1 MHPELGHGAP
11 PRRRDVVADDPPSG
25 CNQIVRKRAAHDAE
39 PDDPDRSFL
48 SPPHCNPTPIFA
60 ELDAI
65 APACNARKR
74 LIDRAA
80 RRAYQGACR
89 QSAGMLVL
97 NGWSLKPCAPMAMRR
112 ERDET
117 GYCRYRQ
124 NGSGDRGAAY
134 RSWP

>member
-1 MHPELGHGAP
+1 PELGHGAP
-11 PRRRDVVADDPPSG
+11 PRRRDVVADDPPSCG
-25 CNQIVRKRAAHDAE
+25 NQIVRKCAAHDAE
-39 PDDPDRSFL
+39 PDDPDRGFF
-48 SPPHCNPTPIFA
+48 SPWHCSSTPIFT

-65 APACNARKR
+65 ASACNARNR

-97 NGWSLKPCAPMAMRR
+97 NSWGLKPCAPMAMRR

-117 GYCRYRQ
+117 RYCRYRQ
-124 NGSGDRGAAY
+124 NGSGDRGTAY
-134 RSWP
+134 